1 MTPVFFLSFNQEWD
15 KDQMSIGIKY
25 LNRSIWWRRIHSA
38 AAPTVLTLIFDLRD
52 VGHLPD
58 GIRIDCVDDGHI
70 VGHNA
75 AVGRPLRVRHDDPL
89 REVGEHAEV
98 VTNEEGVGHEGQLL
112 AA

>member
-1 MTPVFFLSFNQEWD
+1 MDDRNVFVCCFEHAWRLFNQYDED
-15 KDQMSIGIKY
+15 GSTQQQP
-25 LNRSIWWRRIHSA
+25 L
-38 AAPTVLTLIFDLRD
+38 LTLIFDLRD